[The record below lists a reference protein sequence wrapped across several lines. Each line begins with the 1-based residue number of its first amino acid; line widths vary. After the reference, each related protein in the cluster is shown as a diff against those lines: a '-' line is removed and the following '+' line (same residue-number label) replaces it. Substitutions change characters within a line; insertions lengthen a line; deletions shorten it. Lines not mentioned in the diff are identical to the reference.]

1 MRLIGLVILTVSL
14 TQALLVADG
23 KREVGKVRPLPNPLA
38 GRRG

>member
-23 KREVGKVRPLPNPLA
+23 KREVGKVRPLPNA
-38 GRRG
+38 IVGRRG

>member
-1 MRLIGLVILTVSL
+1 MRVIGLVILTVSL

-23 KREVGKVRPLPNPLA
+23 KHEVGKARPLPNPFA